1 VIVRHPVLTV
11 KIMIRHLL
19 SRLGCMFLMV
29 GVLLLVLGIAAE
41 RSGQPAFNFLIF
53 GALLFLGGLVL
64 WGKLRQKPRQN
75 TRFSL
80 FRKRKADDQA
90 ENELDDRGW

>member
-1 VIVRHPVLTV
+1 
-11 KIMIRHLL
+11 MIRHLL
-19 SRLGCMFLMV
+19 SRIGCMFLMV

-53 GALLFLGGLVL
+53 GFLMFIGGFTL
-64 WGKLRQKPRQN
+64 WGKLRSRPKKN

-80 FRKRKADDQA
+80 FRKHEREVKAK
-90 ENELDDRGW
+90 ESGERGWGDTNDK